1 MKHKFFVTLET
12 GYVGST
18 AHELL
23 ELDEDELPFIDDY
36 CYDLAMQNYDQYGF
50 EPSGDED
57 ELEDG
62 EMPYGCEYMYVPYV
76 PEEHD
81 SRLY

>member
-18 AHELL
+18 AYELL
-23 ELDEDELPFIDDY
+23 ELEDNELPFIDDY

-50 EPSGDED
+50 ESDE

-62 EMPYGCEYMYVPYV
+62 EVPYGVEWHYLPYV

-81 SRLY
+81 PYLY